1 MSPKGKKVHVTEN
14 ETSDALKQEFEKLL
28 ATYDYSFKK
37 GDIVKGTIISLESNG
52 ALVDIGAKTAAF
64 LPTKEIPNAAHLQQ
78 DGIKPGEEMDFYILR
93 EENEEGQLTLS
104 RRRVFTAKSWHDL
117 QELVD
122 KDAVIEC
129 SVTAVV
135 KGGLLIDVMGLRGFV
150 PSSHLRVRTSL
161 EDLVG
166 KTLPFKILSL
176 DQQRNNI
183 ILSHR
188 KVMAEQMAE
197 QRKEL
202 FAGLQVNDIIEG
214 EVVRLTDFGAFID
227 LGGVDGLLPLS
238 QMSWRWVEHPS
249 DILSIGE
256 RVKVE
261 VIGIDFD
268 KQRVSLSIKS
278 QFPDPWNEVVKI
290 LSLNEKV
297 EGTVTRI
304 KHFGAF
310 VEVYPGVEALLPSRD
325 ITEHQNETGRQ
336 INVGDKIETYIV
348 KFNPE
353 ERRISLSFR
362 PLTEEEARMTLAHAA
377 SSGMEYRH
385 HNTEEQPASS

>member
-1 MSPKGKKVHVTEN
+1 MSPTGKKVYDAGEN
-14 ETSDALKQEFEKLL
+14 APEELKKEFERLL
-28 ATYDYSFKK
+28 GEYDYNFKK
-37 GDIVKGTIISLESNG
+37 GDIVKGTIISMDSGG
-52 ALVDIGAKTAAF
+52 ALVDIGAKTSAM
-64 LPTKEIPNAAHLQQ
+64 LPYKEIGNLPNPQEV
-78 DGIKPGEEMDFYILR
+78 IKSAEVMEFFILR
-93 EENEEGQLTLS
+93 EENEDGQLTLS
-104 RRRVFTAKSWHDL
+104 RRRVFTAQSWTEL
-117 QELVD
+117 QALVD
-122 KDAVIEC
+122 NDAVIEC
-129 SVTAVV
+129 SVTSVV

-150 PSSHLRVRTSL
+150 PSSHLRVKSTL
-161 EDLVG
+161 EELVG
-166 KTLPFKILSL
+166 QTLPFKILSL

-202 FAGLQVNDIIEG
+202 FADLQVGVVVEG

-256 RVKVE
+256 KVKVE
-261 VIGIDFD
+261 VIGIDLE

-278 QFPDPWNEVVKI
+278 QFPDPWIEVIKI
-290 LSLNEKV
+290 LALNEKV

-325 ITEHQNETGRQ
+325 ITEYQNSQSKQ

-353 ERRISLSFR
+353 ERRISLSFEQ
-362 PLTEEEARMTLAHAA
+362 LSEEEKRMSLAHAQ
-377 SSGMEYRH
+377 GGGDFRRKPI
-385 HNTEEQPASS
+385 EEQTTTPG